1 MIRNAR
7 ERRIVLRFLS
17 TIDDELVV
25 FGASRQAF
33 ADIGAVA
40 ACSPEE
46 TAALCNDKYATCHH
60 LIAKGVPAAQS
71 WLPSELPADLT
82 LPLLR
87 DIGWFPDA
95 DLDLVDDAV
104 DECPGSD
111 LRATVFVGRE
121 NTGVANAFFANGC
134 TIADL
139 IANIRAGAKNHGGF
153 VSGVAHL
160 LNSLEKAGIISGK
173 DKGIIQSA
181 AARSKA

>member
-1 MIRNAR
+1 
-7 ERRIVLRFLS
+7 VS
-17 TIDDELVV
+17 HWDP
-25 FGASRQAF
+25 
-33 ADIGAVA
+33 VA
-40 ACSPEE
+40 TPNQLMEPSFNGDLTHSVEPPE
-46 TAALCNDKYATCHH
+46 
-60 LIAKGVPAAQS
+60 
-71 WLPSELPADLT
+71 DLT

-139 IANIRAGAKNHGGF
+139 IANVRADAKNHGGF

-160 LNSLEKAGIISGK
+160 LNSLKKAGIISGK